1 MVARLPGILPDNL
14 SIPERCKAIPL
25 RHGGYAINDKPILP
39 LVCIFGCKDPV
50 VAVVHTS
57 DGCTCAA
64 NKYQPR
70 CMQHLMRLDDTDGG
84 RFTIVEDFRVGDNWS

>member
-1 MVARLPGILPDNL
+1 M
-14 SIPERCKAIPL
+14 
-25 RHGGYAINDKPILP
+25 DKLTGKPTLP
-39 LVCIFGCKDPV
+39 LVCIFGCDDAV
-50 VAVVHTS
+50 VAVVHTP

-84 RFTIVEDFRVGDNWS
+84 EFEIVEDFRIYG